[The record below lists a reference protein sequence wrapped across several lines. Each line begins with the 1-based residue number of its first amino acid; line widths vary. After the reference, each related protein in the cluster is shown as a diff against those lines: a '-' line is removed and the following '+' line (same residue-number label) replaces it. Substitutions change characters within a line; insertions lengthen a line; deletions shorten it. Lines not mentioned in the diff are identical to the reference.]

1 LICDPDMPNKT
12 VADRVND
19 IRVCIGCNQ
28 ACIGHVLTGHGVSCI
43 QHPETGREVTYGTRR
58 PAETRRRILVAGG
71 GPAGMKAAA
80 VAAERGHDVMLYE
93 AADRLGGQV
102 SLAGL
107 LPGRSEFAGLATN
120 LEREMAL
127 AGVRVE
133 LGTPVGHDVVD
144 AEAPDAIVIATGA
157 NVRRPALDLGETSH
171 VVDAWQVLNGEAN
184 VGARVVIADWRC
196 DWVGIGLAE
205 MLAQNGSAVTLA
217 VNGTMPGQTIQQ
229 YVRDRGIGRILKLG
243 VEIVAWARPYG
254 ADESSVYLQNT
265 LNGEPIVI
273 DGVDTLVLAMG
284 HESETSLEE
293 SLADLDIP
301 RHVIG
306 DCLTPRTAEEAVLE
320 GLKAGTTV

>member
-1 LICDPDMPNKT
+1 
-12 VADRVND
+12 
-19 IRVCIGCNQ
+19 
-28 ACIGHVLTGHGVSCI
+28 
-43 QHPETGREVTYGTRR
+43 
-58 PAETRRRILVAGG
+58 
-71 GPAGMKAAA
+71 
-80 VAAERGHDVMLYE
+80 
-93 AADRLGGQV
+93 
-102 SLAGL
+102 
-107 LPGRSEFAGLATN
+107 
-120 LEREMAL
+120 MAL